1 MRKAEVFFD
10 AITSIKEE
18 LVDAALDHRFRKKTA
33 HWRRYVSMA
42 ACLALAATV
51 GFAALRMGVLRGMGG
66 SSKNAAADTAF
77 NSTVSSTTASSS
89 ASGAAPG
96 AADKGGPQES
106 IMEDSAAET
115 PSCTE
120 KEEQR
125 EEPAFFA
132 AAVLEVSDA
141 WILVEPLEGE
151 EILASADR
159 FLVSTAGVEELP
171 KLSRGDEITVFFTG
185 FIREAYPAQIDA
197 VAVELLRQEP
207 GENKN

>member
-77 NSTVSSTTASSS
+77 NSTVSSTTSSSS

-96 AADKGGPQES
+96 AADKGGSQES

-115 PSCTE
+115 PGYTE

-159 FLVSTAGVEELP
+159 FLVSTADVEEPPEL
-171 KLSRGDEITVFFTG
+171 KEGDEILITFDG
-185 FIREAYPAQIDA
+185 FIRESYPAQITA
-197 VAVELLRQEP
+197 VQLKPLLREL
-207 GENKN
+207 GKE

>member
-1 MRKAEVFFD
+1 VRKAEVFFD

-77 NSTVSSTTASSS
+77 NSTVSSTTSSS

-159 FLVSTAGVEELP
+159 FLVSTADVEEPPEL
-171 KLSRGDEITVFFTG
+171 KEGDEILITFDG
-185 FIREAYPAQIDA
+185 FIRESYPAQITA
-197 VAVELLRQEP
+197 VQLKPLLREL
-207 GENKN
+207 GKD